1 MIAKL
6 SLRLACAT
14 MLSLAALVAP
24 SQAQTLS
31 VGIQGEPNT
40 LDPQWNLV
48 GINTQAMRN
57 IYDTLS
63 ARDQNLQLTPSLA
76 LSWRVVD
83 DTTWEYKLRPGVKFH
98 DGSDFT
104 AEDVKF
110 TIARVNNIPG
120 NPNSYAVY
128 IGQIKEVVVV
138 EPLTVRFVTNGPAP
152 LLPTNLSN
160 IFIISSKNGVQSN
173 ADFNSGKAA
182 IGTGPYR
189 VVSWQP
195 GAPLVLK
202 RNDAYWG
209 NKPRWEDVRF
219 VPVPRDSAR
228 VAALLAGDMDFINRV
243 PIADLARLKQDPK
256 INVFSGNSAYVYM
269 LFPDIENDAPQ
280 GVKDNAG
287 APLTKNPFKDLRVRQ
302 ALSLAINRQA
312 IVERT
317 MEGQATVANQAI
329 PAGFFGNSAKIP
341 AARFDAER
349 ARALLAEAGYP
360 QGFQVELSCP
370 NDRFAGDAKICEA
383 VAQFLTRINI
393 KTTLTALPSTV
404 FFPKRG
410 KKEFGLHMAGW
421 GSLTGESSYFLG
433 AQIHTPSRE
442 LGLGAINTNGISDP
456 EIDKIIQEARPVL
469 DDARRKALLERAME
483 LAIERHYVMPVLTF
497 QVLSAGRADKV
508 SYQTRADE
516 ETFAAEIAGPK

>member
-1 MIAKL
+1 MRIAAIRLL
-6 SLRLACAT
+6 SAT
-14 MLSLAALVAP
+14 ILSTFAAGAF
-24 SQAQTLS
+24 AQTLN

-48 GINTQAMRN
+48 GINTSAMRN

-110 TIARVNNIPG
+110 TIARVNNVPG

-138 EPLTVRFVTNGPAP
+138 DPLTVRFITNGPAP

-189 VVSWQP
+189 IVSWQP
-195 GAPLVLK
+195 GSPMVLK
-202 RNDAYWG
+202 RNPTYWG
-209 NKPRWEDVRF
+209 AKPAWEDVRF
-219 VPVPRDSAR
+219 APVQRDSAR

-256 INVFSGNSAYVYM
+256 IKLFAGNSAYVYM
-269 LFPDIENDAPQ
+269 LFPDVESDTPTGI
-280 GVKDNAG
+280 KDNAG
-287 APLTKNPFKDLRVRQ
+287 NPLPKNPFKDLRVRQ
-302 ALSLAINRQA
+302 ALSLAINRTA

-317 MEGQATVANQAI
+317 MEGQASVANQAI
-329 PAGFFGNSAKIP
+329 PAGFFGNSTKIP
-341 AARFDAER
+341 AAAFDADR
-349 ARALLAEAGYP
+349 ARALLTEAGYP
-360 QGFQVELSCP
+360 QGFQVELFCP
-370 NDRFAGDAKICEA
+370 NDRFANDAKICEA
-383 VAQFLTRINI
+383 VAQFLTRINL

-404 FFPKRG
+404 FFPRRA
-410 KKEFGLHMAGW
+410 KKDYGLHMAGW

-433 AQIHTPSRE
+433 AQVHTPNKDI
-442 LGLGAINTNGISDP
+442 GLGAINTNGISDP
-456 EIDKIIQEARPVL
+456 EIDKVIQEARPVL
-469 DDARRKALLERAME
+469 DDGKRKALLERAME
-483 LAIERHYVMPVLTF
+483 MAMERHYIIPALTF

-508 SYQTRADE
+508 DYQTRADE
-516 ETFAAEIAGPK
+516 ETLAAEILPKR

>member
-1 MIAKL
+1 MAFRNRVALLCASMLVSL
-6 SLRLACAT
+6 SVG
-14 MLSLAALVAP
+14 AA
-24 SQAQTLS
+24 AQTLN
-31 VGIQGEPNT
+31 VGIQNEPNT

-48 GINTQAMRN
+48 GNNTQAARN
-57 IYDTLS
+57 IYDSLS
-63 ARDQNLQLTPSLA
+63 ARDRNLQLVPSLA
-76 LSWRVVD
+76 LSWRAVD

-110 TIARVNNIPG
+110 TIARVGSIPG

-128 IGQIKEVVVV
+128 VGQIREVVVV
-138 EPLTVRFVTNGPAP
+138 DPLTVRFVTNGPAP

-160 IFIISSKNGVQSN
+160 IFILSSRNGVQPN
-173 ADFNSGKAA
+173 GDFNSGKAA

-195 GAPLVLK
+195 GSPLVLR

-209 NKPRWEDVRF
+209 DRQPWQDVRL
-219 VPVPRDSAR
+219 VPISRDSAR
-228 VAALLAGDMDFINRV
+228 VAALLAGDIDFINRV
-243 PIADLARLKQDPK
+243 PIADLARLKQDQR
-256 INVFSGNSAYVYM
+256 IRVFAGDSAYVYM
-269 LFPDIENDAPQ
+269 LFPDVENDSPQ

-287 APLTKNPFKDLRVRQ
+287 NAMARNPFKDARVRR

-317 MEGQATVANQAI
+317 MEGQASVANQAV
-329 PAGFFGNSAKIP
+329 PAGFFGHSTRIAP
-341 AARFDAER
+341 AAFDPER
-349 ARALLAEAGYP
+349 ARALLAEAGYRD
-360 QGFQVELSCP
+360 GFQVDLSCP
-370 NDRFAGDAKICEA
+370 NDRFANDAKICEA
-383 VAQFLTRINI
+383 VAQFLVRVGI
-393 KTTLTALPSTV
+393 KTQVSAMPSTV
-404 FFPKRG
+404 FFPRRG

-433 AQIHTPSRE
+433 AQVHTASRE

-456 EIDKIIQEARPVL
+456 EIDKLIQEARPVL
-469 DDARRKALLERAME
+469 DDGKRRALLEKAME
-483 LAIERHYVMPVLTF
+483 LAMERSYIIPAVTF

-508 SYQTRADE
+508 SYATRADE
-516 ETFAAEIAGPK
+516 ETLAAEIAPAK

>member
-1 MIAKL
+1 MRVATI
-6 SLRLACAT
+6 RLLCAT
-14 MLSLAALVAP
+14 MFTALAVGA
-24 SQAQTLS
+24 SAQTLN

-48 GINTQAMRN
+48 GINTSAMRN

-63 ARDQNLQLTPSLA
+63 ARDQNLQLTPGLA

-110 TIARVNNIPG
+110 TIARVNAIPG

-128 IGQIKEVVVV
+128 IGQIKDVVVV
-138 EPLTVRFVTNGPAP
+138 DPLTVRFVTNGPAP

-160 IFIISSKNGVQSN
+160 IFIISAKNGVQSN

-189 VVSWQP
+189 VTSWQP
-195 GAPLVLK
+195 GSPMVLK

-209 NKPRWEDVRF
+209 GKPAWADVRF
-219 VPVPRDSAR
+219 APVPRDSAR
-228 VAALLAGDMDFINRV
+228 VAALLAGDIDFINRV

-256 INVFSGNSAYVYM
+256 VKVFAGNSAYVYM
-269 LFPDIENDAPQ
+269 LFPDVASDAPA

-287 APLTKNPFKDLRVRQ
+287 NALPKNPFKDLRVRQ
-302 ALSLAINRQA
+302 ALSLAINRAA

-317 MEGQATVANQAI
+317 MEGNAAVANQAI
-329 PAGFFGNSAKIP
+329 PAGFFGTSAKIP
-341 AARFDAER
+341 AAAFDAEK
-349 ARALLAEAGYP
+349 ARALLTEAGYP
-360 QGFQVELSCP
+360 QGFQVELFCP
-370 NDRFAGDAKICEA
+370 NDRFANDAKICEA

-393 KTTLTALPSTV
+393 KTQLTALPSTV
-404 FFPKRG
+404 FFPRRAKL
-410 KKEFGLHMAGW
+410 EFGLHMAGW

-433 AQIHTPSRE
+433 AQIHTPAKE

-456 EIDKIIQEARPVL
+456 EIDKIIQAARPVL
-469 DDARRKALLERAME
+469 DDTKRKALLETAME
-483 LAIERHYVMPVLTF
+483 LAMQRHYVIPALTF

-508 SYQTRADE
+508 TYETRADE
-516 ETFAAEIAGPK
+516 ETLAVEIKSVR